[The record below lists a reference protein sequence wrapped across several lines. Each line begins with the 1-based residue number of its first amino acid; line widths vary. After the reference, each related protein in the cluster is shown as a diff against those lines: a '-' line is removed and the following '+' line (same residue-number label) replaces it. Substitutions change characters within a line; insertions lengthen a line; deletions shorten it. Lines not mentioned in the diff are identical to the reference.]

1 MNRIFRCHPKLD
13 ANRYGP
19 TVKKQ
24 PLHLRQSDL
33 DSGCGPHCA
42 VMALMLLGEIERPDI
57 ENQGDLKN
65 SKNKSL
71 AKMWKRSSR
80 FYFVGTKPSH
90 LKSVFAPYK
99 DCIESRLL
107 KKKGRIDKLIN
118 VLGAEGTCIVGIS
131 NDYFSHWVLAVGV
144 GSSSE
149 YTDPDLLLMLDPD
162 APTLPLTPWNATL
175 SVKANVN
182 GFHRYQS
189 SRISGSRVAVT
200 SVLALT
206 PILIDDIE
214 LLQLLK

>member
-1 MNRIFRCHPKLD
+1 MSRIFRCHPKLD
-13 ANRYGP
+13 ANRHGP
-19 TVKKQ
+19 TVKKK

-57 ENQGDLKN
+57 ENQGDLRY

-90 LKSVFAPYK
+90 LKSVFSPYK
-99 DCIESRLL
+99 DCIDSSLL
-107 KKKGRIDKLIN
+107 KKKGRIEKLIH
-118 VLGAEGTCIVGIS
+118 VLGAQGTCIVGIS
-131 NDYFSHWVLAVGV
+131 TDHFSHWVLAVGV
-144 GSSSE
+144 SSSSE
-149 YTDPDLLLMLDPD
+149 FTDPDLLLMLDPD
-162 APTLPLTPWNATL
+162 APALPLTPWNATL
-175 SVKANVN
+175 SVKANIN

-189 SRISGSRVAVT
+189 SSMSARVEVT

-206 PILIDDIE
+206 PILIDDDE
-214 LLQLLK
+214 LLRLLK